1 MQRAAA
7 RARLKGDTIIW
18 SASPWR
24 AEFEKITNNR
34 PIKAPHHS
42 LYQHPPLHQAQN
54 EERRAGLWKMKGK
67 AVALERC
74 CLLSVAISQS
84 LSAVWIQLSADSSL
98 VSLFTPSLHS
108 SLSRVGEDGT
118 EGE

>member
-7 RARLKGDTIIW
+7 RARLKRDTIIRF
-18 SASPWR
+18 ASPWR
-24 AEFEKITNNR
+24 DEFEKITNNR

-74 CLLSVAISQS
+74 CCCLWLYHN
-84 LSAVWIQLSADSSL
+84 LCR
-98 VSLFTPSLHS
+98 LF
-108 SLSRVGEDGT
+108 GYNCQGT
-118 EGE
+118 RL